1 MEARSWVVVRVVAE
15 ISGECGAKIDRSND
29 QSIAALYGASRES
42 RMLVRETTEVEFLV
56 RCSVRSRD
64 GVFVVWEGGF
74 GGLVLKAKN

>member
-1 MEARSWVVVRVVAE
+1 MVVRLAE

-42 RMLVRETTEVEFLV
+42 RMLVRKTTEVEFLV

-74 GGLVLKAKN
+74 EGWC